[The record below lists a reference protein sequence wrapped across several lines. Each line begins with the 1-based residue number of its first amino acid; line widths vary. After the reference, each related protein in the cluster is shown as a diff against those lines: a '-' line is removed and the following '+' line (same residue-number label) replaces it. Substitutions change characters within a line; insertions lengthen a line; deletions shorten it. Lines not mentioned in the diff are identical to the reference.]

1 MEERP
6 VIKIHA
12 TLTDKIL
19 EAMAIVLVAVLWTML
34 VFGYANLPETIPIHF
49 NGVGDP
55 DGYGDKNTLF
65 LLPVIGTLLYFMLT
79 VLSTRPH
86 IFNYPVA
93 ITPENAEKQY
103 RISVRMMRAIK
114 LSVLVVF
121 CTIEYGSY
129 RVALGK
135 QEGLGSYF
143 IIFVLAVIFIPM
155 LYFIS
160 KAFGNK

>member
-1 MEERP
+1 MEDRP
-6 VIKIHA
+6 VIKIYA
-12 TLTDKIL
+12 TLTDKVL
-19 EAMAIVLVAVLWTML
+19 EAMAIILLALLWALL
-34 VFGYANLPETIPIHF
+34 VFGYKNLPETIPIHF
-49 NGVGDP
+49 NGMGDP

-65 LLPVIGTLLYFMLT
+65 LLPVIGTCLYFILT
-79 VLSTRPH
+79 VLNTKPH
-86 IFNYPVA
+86 IFNYPVD

-114 LSVLVVF
+114 VSVLLVF

-155 LYFIS
+155 LYFIL
-160 KAFGNK
+160 KAFRDK